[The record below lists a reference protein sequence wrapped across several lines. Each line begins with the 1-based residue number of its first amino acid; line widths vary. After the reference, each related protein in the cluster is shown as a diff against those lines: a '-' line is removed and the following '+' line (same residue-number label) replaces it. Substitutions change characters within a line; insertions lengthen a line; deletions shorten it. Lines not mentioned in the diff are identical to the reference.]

1 MKEIYDYMKEIYD
14 YMKEIYDYMKEIY
27 DFNLSLIIN
36 LFLNLVRNG
45 IQSKN
50 ELK

>member
-1 MKEIYDYMKEIYD
+1 
-14 YMKEIYDYMKEIY
+14 MKEIYDYMKEIY